1 MMNLNCKFPELTTLY
16 HKMMLTVCPDM
27 TSSSFS
33 DAGGETSIR
42 PYWRCYFP
50 NTQALESLLLNDHA
64 VAMNQ

>member
-1 MMNLNCKFPELTTLY
+1 
-16 HKMMLTVCPDM
+16 M